1 MCLKKLISLSLFCA
15 EGGRFLTERP
25 AEAMAATCKS
35 YVTSY
40 TPATTGTSPPSSRLP
55 PDGHEFPG
63 DYIDD
68 TSTTTAAATT
78 TTKVSVAPSVA
89 RGRSG
94 SAGGTGSAVWR
105 TSHTHGGRDE
115 RSERSVKD
123 KIALFTHDVAH
134 PPVASSA
141 AGSSTV
147 MTSSS
152 ANCVR
157 NLPASATTKTKH
169 PTLSCSVDNL
179 SVGRSPMVS
188 PVIRTDSRT
197 LPRHQLAVTPAV
209 KAHHAI
215 HSVEREGPANVNL
228 SERSRSLLDVAHYSP
243 PAGHHVGQQQQQ
255 QRHSVSPSPSVLAEI
270 QPRKSSLVG
279 SDDGRRKP
287 SLSSTKLRGLVIP
300 DVVDG
305 TQMGSDPPSRAVMD
319 LPEIISKD
327 SVMMVGLSPFAPLRS
342 PNSLHPGGQDVTDN
356 CAPMQSKQKTT
367 SLSSLPW
374 KSNSPSL
381 PKYSPAFKRKELTVL
396 RPSYN
401 NSDSG
406 TNHSTNLST
415 AGSPVNKPPL
425 MTSFSCPSDVDGSQ
439 SPMVESETAT
449 NDVNSDTDG
458 DSAVSSSRSS
468 FSQSGSPLPE
478 RNQPS
483 NQHVADEDTNAALTT
498 AANRV
503 LKAQS
508 VEALNRKNVLQSARY
523 SSGGGSG
530 NHLDLMP
537 TSSSPPPPALP
548 PPAVPAAALSEPA
561 VKLTVDVNHHP
572 SATCSLAS
580 PALQRPLVQRTS
592 SSKLSSGENFE
603 QTLRKFTT
611 AEASSRIER
620 SSPRLRLSSSERL
633 EIKTALI
640 TDVCSDPHSP
650 TVQKTTTTSP
660 FHRDGSSP
668 LSGKKLASTSPNDHH
683 STGSGS
689 KEIKSFRA
697 LAERWEAIA
706 NEAPSS
712 TGSSPPGPNI
722 VSSSKKVADTST
734 VIQPSIRDHQ
744 TPADVRDVTRSVPTS
759 RTTATSTSS
768 SSSSSVAAVES
779 RENKPTTSARP
790 VTSRSVSAG
799 VVEIRKAFERVK
811 EELMET
817 ESNCHYGGG
826 QDLGVLGL
834 VSGGLSLEDF
844 KQQNSSLF
852 SLQSGNNNNNNSPS
866 PSGGGGHHHYHHQ
879 HVRMSS
885 LDSTTS
891 EDSSLPYGLYGGCY
905 GGFGS
910 AFGGSSSYGGGS
922 GYGGFYGGPFG
933 PFGVRDNYGSITSL
947 ASSTS
952 LISPQ
957 VKHTNACGG

>member
-1 MCLKKLISLSLFCA
+1 M
-15 EGGRFLTERP
+15 T
-25 AEAMAATCKS
+25 
-35 YVTSY
+35 
-40 TPATTGTSPPSSRLP
+40 
-55 PDGHEFPG
+55 
-63 DYIDD
+63 
-68 TSTTTAAATT
+68 
-78 TTKVSVAPSVA
+78 VAVA

-94 SAGGTGSAVWR
+94 SAGGSGSGVWR

-123 KIALFTHDVAH
+123 KIALFTNDVH
-134 PPVASSA
+134 PSSSA
-141 AGSSTV
+141 VGSSSTAA

-152 ANCVR
+152 ANSVR
-157 NLPASATTKTKH
+157 NLSSVAAKTKH

-188 PVIRTDSRT
+188 PVIRSDSRT

-209 KAHHAI
+209 KAHHNNAI
-215 HSVEREGPANVNL
+215 HNVERDGQMSNVNL

-243 PAGHHVGQQQQQ
+243 PSGHHIGQQ

-270 QPRKSSLVG
+270 QPRKSSSSLVGG
-279 SDDGRRKP
+279 SDDAKRKL

-305 TQMGSDPPSRAVMD
+305 TQMGSVSPSRAVMD

-327 SVMMVGLSPFAPLRS
+327 SVMVVGLSPFAPLRS
-342 PNSLHPGGQDVTDN
+342 PNSVHSGQDVTDHIA
-356 CAPMQSKQKTT
+356 APMQNKQKTT

-396 RPSYN
+396 RTPYST
-401 NSDSG
+401 NSDQQTG
-406 TNHSTNLST
+406 TNHHSLT

-425 MTSFSCPSDVDGSQ
+425 MSSFSCPSDVDGSE
-439 SPMVESETAT
+439 SPMVERETTT
-449 NDVNSDTDG
+449 NDNSDTDG

-468 FSQSGSPLPE
+468 FSPSGSPLPE
-478 RNQPS
+478 RNQS
-483 NQHVADEDTNAALTT
+483 NQVKMDEDTTTLAT
-498 AANRV
+498 AASRV

-530 NHLDLMP
+530 NHLDLIPP
-537 TSSSPPPPALP
+537 TSLIPPPVP
-548 PPAVPAAALSEPA
+548 PPAVPPIVPEVA
-561 VKLTVDVNHHP
+561 VKLSVDVTNNQQQQSP
-572 SATCSLAS
+572 TLSS

-592 SSKLSSGENFE
+592 SSKLSAGENFE

-620 SSPRLRLSSSERL
+620 SSTRLRLSSSERL

-640 TDVCSDPHSP
+640 TDVCSDHNSP
-650 TVQKTTTTSP
+650 IVQKTTTTSP

-668 LSGKKLASTSPNDHH
+668 LSGKKLTSSNDGHH
-683 STGSGS
+683 SNGSPS
-689 KEIKSFRA
+689 KDIKSFRA

-706 NEAPSS
+706 NETPSS

-722 VSSSKKVADTST
+722 SCSKKVSDTST
-734 VIQPSIRDHQ
+734 VIQPSIRDA
-744 TPADVRDVTRSVPTS
+744 PPSDGRDVSRSVTTS
-759 RTTATSTSS
+759 RTTATTSTTTSTSS
-768 SSSSSVAAVES
+768 SISTKSES
-779 RENKPTTSARP
+779 REYKPTTSARP

-817 ESNCHYGGG
+817 ESNCNYGGGG
-826 QDLGVLGL
+826 QDLGVLGV
-834 VSGGLSLEDF
+834 VSGGMTLEDY
-844 KQQNSSLF
+844 KQQNSNNLF
-852 SLQSGNNNNNNSPS
+852 SMQSGNNNNNNSPS
-866 PSGGGGHHHYHHQ
+866 PSGGHHHYHHQ

-910 AFGGSSSYGGGS
+910 SFGGGGYGGG
-922 GYGGFYGGPFG
+922 FYSGPFG

-957 VKHTNACGG
+957 VCVTL